1 MTFPAIFFSTGS
13 VFSASLG
20 LVGAMHMAFFDKGL
34 MAAAVTSVV
43 IAFVSG
49 FFM

>member
-1 MTFPAIFFSTGS
+1 MKMIALMAVMAIVTYIIR
-13 VFSASLG
+13 ALPI
-20 LVGAMHMAFFDKGL
+20 MAFFDKGL

-49 FFM
+49 FFV

>member
-1 MTFPAIFFSTGS
+1 
-13 VFSASLG
+13 L
-20 LVGAMHMAFFDKGL
+20 LLAFFDKGL

-49 FFM
+49 FFV

>member
-1 MTFPAIFFSTGS
+1 M
-13 VFSASLG
+13 L
-20 LVGAMHMAFFDKGL
+20 MAFFDKGL

-49 FFM
+49 FFV